1 MQVSETLINR
11 NIIDRTNITSITNI
25 INNITE
31 MNITETKTKEET
43 FTDLIMGTAESNK
56 YTTETEGKTISAT

>member
-31 MNITETKTKEET
+31 MIITETKTKEET